1 MAPRTVAVAGI
12 GESRFGTVPD
22 ATALELHAEAAAAAV
37 ADAGLTKDDVDGLFS
52 CGPDLLH
59 PVVVAEY
66 LGLRPSFVDGT
77 QVGGSSWE
85 LFVHHALA
93 AIESGVCSVALLTYG
108 STARSDLKRGARTAN
123 VAIAGRGPAQFE
135 SPYGHT
141 VIGRHAMAA
150 TRHMHEFGTTPEQ
163 LAEIAVQIRSNA
175 SQNPLASFR
184 DPITVDDVL
193 SSRMVA
199 SPLHKFD
206 CCIRTDGGG
215 AVVLVSADR
224 ARDLPKPPVHVLG
237 AGEAV
242 SHETMLGWEDVTE
255 SPARWSAERAFR
267 DGGCQSR

>member
-1 MAPRTVAVAGI
+1 MSPRTVAVAGI

-22 ATALELHAEAAAAAV
+22 ATALELHGEAAAAAI

-66 LGLRPSFVDGT
+66 LGLRPSYVDGT

-85 LFVHHALA
+85 FFVHHALA

-108 STARSDLKRGARTAN
+108 STSRSDLKRGARTAN

-135 SPYGHT
+135 SAYGHT

-175 SQNPLASFR
+175 SRNPLATFQ
-184 DPITVDDVL
+184 DPISVDDVL
-193 SSRMVA
+193 SSRRVA
-199 SPLHKFD
+199 SPLHKLD

-215 AVVLVSADR
+215 AVILVSADR
-224 ARDLPKPPVHVLG
+224 ARDL
-237 AGEAV
+237 
-242 SHETMLGWEDVTE
+242 
-255 SPARWSAERAFR
+255 
-267 DGGCQSR
+267 